1 MAYKDLREYIDALE
15 ENGLLRRIT
24 EEVDPILEISEISS
38 RVISKGGPALL
49 FENVKGYK
57 TPVLTNAF
65 GSFKHIN
72 LALEVDSAEDVAKR
86 IRELANSE
94 VPDTFIKK
102 VRSLPKLRTLRSS
115 IPKNVKTGPCKE
127 VIIKEGC
134 NVLDFPIIKCW
145 PEDGGRFITLPM
157 VFTKDPKT
165 GIRNAGMYRIQVYDG
180 QRLGMHWHIHKHGAK
195 HYADSEKL
203 GKPLHAAVVIGTD
216 PVTTYASSA
225 PLPDDLDEM
234 LFAGFIRKKPVAMVK
249 CETVDLEVPA
259 SAEIVIEGIVK
270 PQERVMEGPFGDHT
284 GYYSLPE
291 EYPVLHVTCITHR
304 KNPIYLT
311 TVTGRPPREDFFIGK
326 TTQKI
331 FMPMIQKILPE
342 ISSFE
347 LPEVGGFHNLAFV
360 GIKKRFAGHA
370 FKVASAL
377 WGLGQMSITKII
389 VVFDD
394 DVNIKSLNDAIFTMC
409 NNIDPERDVNFIKG
423 PVDTLD
429 HSSREP
435 AYGSKMVID
444 ATKKWPEE
452 GFHREWP
459 EKIRMSEEIIDLVN
473 GKWDKY
479 GIYT

>member
-1 MAYKDLREYIDALE
+1 MSYNDLREYIQTLE
-15 ENGLLRRIT
+15 KKGMLKRIT
-24 EEVDPILEISEISS
+24 EEVDPILEVSEIST
-38 RVISKGGPALL
+38 RVLREGGPALL

-57 TPVLTNAF
+57 TPILINAY
-65 GSFKHIN
+65 GSFKHMRT
-72 LALEVDSAEDVAKR
+72 ALQVDSIDDIAAK
-86 IRELANSE
+86 IRELAHSE
-94 VPDTFIKK
+94 PPDTFIKK
-102 VRSLPKLRTLRSS
+102 IKALPKLKMLRSA

-127 VIIKEGC
+127 VIIKKNF

-145 PEDGGRFITLPM
+145 PGDGGRFITLPM

-180 QRLGMHWHIHKHGAK
+180 QTLGMHWHIHKHGAK
-195 HYADSEKL
+195 HYADAESM
-203 GKPLHAAVVIGTD
+203 GKTLEAAIVIGTD
-216 PVTTYASSA
+216 PVTTYAASA

-234 LFAGFIRKKPVAMVK
+234 LLAGFLRKKPVKMVP

-259 SAEIVIEGIVK
+259 CSEIVIEGIVK
-270 PQERVMEGPFGDHT
+270 PGERRVEGPFGDHT

-291 EYPVLHVTCITHR
+291 EYPVFHVTCITHR
-304 KNPIYLT
+304 KKPIYLT
-311 TVTGRPPREDFFIGK
+311 TVTGRPPREDFYIGK

-342 ISSFE
+342 ITHFE
-347 LPEVGGFHNLAFV
+347 LPEVGGFHNLVFV
-360 GIKKRFAGHA
+360 CIKKRFAGHA

-394 DVNIKSLNDAIFTMC
+394 DVNIKSLSEAIFVMC
-409 NNIDPERDVNFIKG
+409 NNIDPERDINFIKG
-423 PVDTLD
+423 PVDSLD
-429 HSSREP
+429 HSSRKI

-452 GFHREWP
+452 GFDREWP
-459 EKIRMSEEIIDLVN
+459 DKITMSEDIIEMVTK
-473 GKWDKY
+473 KWKQY
-479 GIYT
+479 NIS